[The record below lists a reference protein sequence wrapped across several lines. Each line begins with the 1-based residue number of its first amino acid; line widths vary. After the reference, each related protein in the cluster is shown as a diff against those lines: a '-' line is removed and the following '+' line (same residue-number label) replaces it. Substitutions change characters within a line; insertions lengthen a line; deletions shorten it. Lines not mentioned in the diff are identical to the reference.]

1 VGSMKLSIYCSVLIL
16 LAASCNEGSDFFP
29 LSIQPIPHNSE
40 NEFYVDVPVTFKD
53 VNGPVSGFSGMEIFV
68 NGNKIETEFLELT
81 FVESGTYKLE
91 VFANGRDRRYKL
103 DTALTVVKAPP
114 VFGDPVRWESVL
126 FGWKTGTSSYKI
138 LLGTYSGNSDLDY
151 EVLSIDKNL
160 KQEGSL
166 KKIDLGGYPEIK
178 DHGVSSSGKLALLYD
193 NNLEIYDNALNLVN
207 RTNFSF
213 NNIPHKIFI
222 EGNNAVLMF
231 DSLAHISLKKV
242 DVNSGQI
249 LKGPTQFIGVE
260 DMTVNKHFFLNESRA
275 AIYYVSSNESKTL
288 LKDVNVGGEP
298 EFNQYFQP
306 PFFINKVIP
315 INSGYVITGIDQEKS
330 ILEMKVV
337 DESNTVKW
345 SRSFAKDNSI
355 AIKELSGFIYAF
367 YGNMRCIKFSP
378 TGQMIWD
385 KYFYSDIAHL
395 NDVLITPNNEF
406 IMIGTRQLTSNGQ
419 ILQQDIIAIKIDA
432 EGFRIR

>member
-1 VGSMKLSIYCSVLIL
+1 MKLSIYCSVLIL
-16 LAASCNEGSDFFP
+16 VAASCNDGSDFFP
-29 LSIQPIPHNSE
+29 LILQPIPHNSE

-53 VNGPVSGFSGMEIFV
+53 AEGPVSGFSGMEVFV
-68 NGNKIETEFLELT
+68 DGNKIETYFLELT
-81 FVESGTYKLE
+81 FSQSGIHKLE
-91 VFANGRDRRYKL
+91 VYATWKDRKYKL
-103 DTALTVVKAPP
+103 DTTLSIVKAPP

-126 FGWKTGTSSYKI
+126 FGWKAETGYKI
-138 LLGTYSGNSDLDY
+138 LLGTYHGSSDLDY
-151 EVLSIDKNL
+151 EVLSIDESL
-160 KQEGSL
+160 QQQGSL
-166 KKIDLGGYPEIK
+166 VKMDLGGYPEIK
-178 DHGVSSSGKLALLYD
+178 DHSVSSSGKLALLYD
-193 NNLEIYDNALNLVN
+193 NNLEIYDNSLNLVN
-207 RTNFSF
+207 RTYFSF
-213 NNIPHKIFI
+213 NNIPHKVFI

-242 DVNSGQI
+242 DMNSGQI
-249 LKGPTQFIGVE
+249 MKGPTEFIEVE
-260 DMTVNKHFFLNESRA
+260 DMTVNKRFFLNETRV
-275 AIYYVSSNESKTL
+275 AIYYVNSNKSKTL
-288 LKDVNVGGEP
+288 LKDVNVGGET

-306 PFFINKVIP
+306 SLFINKVFP
-315 INSGYVITGIDQEKS
+315 INSGYVITGIEEEQS
-330 ILEMKVV
+330 ILDMKVV
-337 DESNTVKW
+337 DESNNVKW
-345 SRSFAKDNSI
+345 SRSFSKDNSI

-378 TGQMIWD
+378 TGQMLWD